1 MTLTPGMKLGPYELQ
16 SRIGWGGMGVVF
28 KAQDTRLDRVVAL
41 KFLPDDV
48 AKDLLA
54 LSRFRREAKSASTL
68 NHPNICTIY
77 EIGEQDGHA
86 FIAMEFLDGAT
97 LRTRI
102 AGRPLEL
109 ESALSLAIQ
118 IADALDAAHT
128 AGVVHRDIKPANIFI
143 TRREHAK
150 ILDFGVAKFVS
161 KGTRIADREASGTEA
176 TIGDED
182 LTSPGAAIGTVA
194 YMSPE
199 QVMAKEVDSRTD
211 LFSFGIVLYEM
222 VTGTQ
227 PFRGESTGLIF
238 DSILNRAPTP
248 PVRLKP
254 DLPASLEL
262 IINKALEKDC
272 ELRYQHASEMR
283 SDLKRLK
290 RDSDSGRSGAV
301 TASLHSG
308 ASGAHSATS
317 AVPAPA
323 RTLVARLR
331 GKGIAIALPLI
342 AVLALI
348 LVYLLRPTVLP
359 PRATGTTRLTQD
371 GAPKLF
377 MVGDIPPPLLADGAR
392 IYFLDVTSLSNVK
405 LAQVSIEGGESVPI
419 ETPFQVFGISDISP
433 NRPELLVNGWL
444 PASHYGQTAGPISDH
459 GAALWELPVPGG
471 QPRRIGSLMAEDA
484 TWSPGGTS
492 IAYSLGQD
500 VFTVKSDGS
509 QSRKLF
515 TTSGS
520 PFWLRYSPDGRL
532 LRFSVFDSKVRTTSL
547 WEVRADGSYLRPL
560 LPGWSIPANECCGNW
575 TSDGRYFVFQST
587 RDGVSNLW
595 AMAEGG
601 GLWRKIS
608 SEPVQLTVGQM
619 SSQSPLPSKD
629 GAKVFFIG
637 SNRRGELVRYDQKTR
652 QFAPYLPGLSAEGV
666 TFTADGQ
673 RIAYVSYP
681 EGVLWQSKSDGSDRH
696 ELSFLP
702 QEVALPRWSPDGKEI
717 AFSSREPGKRWK
729 IFVVATEGGSPEQ
742 VTFGDSDDIDPSW
755 SPDGNSLAFGGYG
768 FQAVASKENAI
779 HILDLKAGKVTA
791 VPDSVGF
798 FSPHW
803 SPDGRYLEAGV
814 GGSGKLV
821 LYDFALRKWDELFN
835 EQADYPNWSR
845 DGKCIYFNQAQ
856 DKNLP
861 VYRICM
867 NDRRPEHIAAL
878 AEAGKLALG
887 RFGWWTGLGPDDSI
901 LGVRDISV
909 EEIYALDTDFP

>member
-16 SRIGWGGMGVVF
+16 SQIGSGGMGVVF
-28 KAQDTRLDRVVAL
+28 KAQDTRLDRLVAL
-41 KFLPDDV
+41 KFLPAEV
-48 AKDLLA
+48 AKDPQA
-54 LSRFRREAKSASTL
+54 LSRFRREAKSASAL

-86 FIAMEFLDGAT
+86 FIAMEFLDGTT
-97 LRTRI
+97 LRARI
-102 AGRPLEL
+102 AGKALEL
-109 ESALSLAIQ
+109 GAALSVAIE

-128 AGVVHRDIKPANIFI
+128 AGIVHRDIKPANIFI

-150 ILDFGVAKFVS
+150 ILDFGIAKVVS
-161 KGTRIADREASGTEA
+161 KSRRIVDSAASPTEA
-176 TIGDED
+176 TIGEEN
-182 LTSPGAAIGTVA
+182 LTTPGGAIGTVA

-199 QVMAKEVDSRTD
+199 QVMAREVDSRTD

-222 VTGTQ
+222 VTGKL

-238 DSILNRAPTP
+238 DSILNRAPIP
-248 PVRLKP
+248 PVRLNP
-254 DLPASLEL
+254 DLPSSLEL

-283 SDLKRLK
+283 SDLKRLR
-290 RDSDSGRSGAV
+290 RDTESGRSGAV
-301 TASLHSG
+301 SASAYSGPSG
-308 ASGAHSATS
+308 AYSAPS

-323 RTLVARLR
+323 GTVAGRFP
-331 GKGIAIALPLI
+331 GKARAWTWPIIVVVGLI
-342 AVLALI
+342 AA
-348 LVYLLRPTVLP
+348 YFLRPTVP
-359 PRATGTTRLTQD
+359 AARATGTTRLTQD

-377 MVGDIPPPLLADGAR
+377 MVGDIPPPLLTDGAR
-392 IYFLDVTSLSNVK
+392 IYFQDVTNLSHVK
-405 LAQVSIEGGESVPI
+405 LAQVSIEGGESVPV

-433 NRPELLVNGWL
+433 TRPELLVNGWL
-444 PASHYGQTAGPISDH
+444 PASHYGQTAAPTSDH

-471 QPRRIGSLMAEDA
+471 QPRRIGSFMAEDA
-484 TWSPGGTS
+484 TWSPDGGS

-500 VFTVKSDGS
+500 VFTVKGDGS

-515 TTSGS
+515 TASGS

-532 LRFSVFDSKVRTTSL
+532 LRFSVFDSKSRTTSL
-547 WEVRADGSYLRPL
+547 WEVRADGSHQRQL
-560 LPGWSIPANECCGNW
+560 LPGRTPANDCCGNW

-587 RDGVSNLW
+587 REGVSNLW
-595 AMAEGG
+595 AMAEGE
-601 GLWRKIS
+601 GLWRKVS
-608 SEPVQLTVGQM
+608 REPVQLTVGQM
-619 SSQSPLPSKD
+619 NAQAPLPNKD
-629 GAKVFFIG
+629 GTKVFFIG

-681 EGVLWQSKSDGSDRH
+681 EGVLWQSNADGSDRR
-696 ELSFLP
+696 ELTFSPL
-702 QEVALPRWSPDGKEI
+702 EVALPRWSPDGKQI

-729 IFVVATEGGSPEQ
+729 IFVVAAEGGSPEQ
-742 VTFGDSDDIDPSW
+742 LTTGDSDDLDPSW

-779 HILDLKAGKVTA
+779 HILDLKTRKVTA
-791 VPDSVGF
+791 VPDSAGL

-803 SPDGRYLEAGV
+803 SPDGRYLQAAI
-814 GGSGKLV
+814 GGSGKLA
-821 LYDFALRKWDELFN
+821 LYDFALRKWEKFEL
-835 EQADYPNWSR
+835 QVDYPNWSR

-856 DKNLP
+856 DKKLP
-861 VYRICM
+861 VYRICL
-867 NDRRPEHIAAL
+867 NDRRPEHIADL